1 VKLKLRAGWSV
12 IVPAFQVHPGNGAL
26 VTAIS
31 FLDTRR
37 NRKGP
42 IQASK
47 GWGPTT
53 MFLMTKNSCA
63 DKTVGTG
70 TVSWCISQPGYVICP
85 DIFGGLAVSDSAKP
99 PGSCTG

>member
-1 VKLKLRAGWSV
+1 V
-12 IVPAFQVHPGNGAL
+12 IVREFQVHPGNGAL

-47 GWGPTT
+47 GGWGPTT
-53 MFLMTKNSCA
+53 MFFMTKNSSA
-63 DKTVGTG
+63 DKAACTG
-70 TVSWCISQPGYVICP
+70 TVSWCISQPGYVIGP
-85 DIFGGLAVSDSAKP
+85 DIFVGLAVSDSAKP
-99 PGSCTG
+99 PSSCTR

>member
-1 VKLKLRAGWSV
+1 M
-12 IVPAFQVHPGNGAL
+12 IVPEFQVHPGNGAL

-47 GWGPTT
+47 G
-53 MFLMTKNSCA
+53 
-63 DKTVGTG
+63 VGSHIH
-70 TVSWCISQPGYVICP
+70 VFNDQ
-85 DIFGGLAVSDSAKP
+85 K
-99 PGSCTG
+99 